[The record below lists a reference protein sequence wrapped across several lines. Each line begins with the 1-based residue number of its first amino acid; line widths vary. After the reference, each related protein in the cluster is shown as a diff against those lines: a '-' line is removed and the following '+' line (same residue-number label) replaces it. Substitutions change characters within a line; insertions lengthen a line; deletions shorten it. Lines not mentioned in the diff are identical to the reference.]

1 MRKIAISDY
10 KVKAKN
16 ETGETIEAPYNVKE
30 SLVSVLFQ
38 PELQL
43 SATQLLEQNK
53 LANKI
58 NDTKD
63 GFVLLE
69 DADYDK
75 LKLALDAV
83 KGLTRNDVEFVKRI
97 LEAEQVNV
105 KEK

>member
-1 MRKIAISDY
+1 MRKLVISNY
-10 KVKAKN
+10 KVKARN
-16 ETGETIEAPYNVKE
+16 EKDEIVDVPYNVKE
-30 SLVSVLFQ
+30 SVVSILFQ
-38 PELQL
+38 PSLQL
-43 SATQLLEQNK
+43 QAMDLLEQNK

-58 NDTKD
+58 NDAKD

-75 LKLALDAV
+75 LRKAIDVV
-83 KGLTRNDVEFVKRI
+83 KGLGRNDVEFVKRI